1 MSASSPSNQTQTTK
15 PKRPLS
21 GYNLFYRYKRNSIL
35 THISATD
42 DDSAAS
48 IQRVITTLPG
58 LEQTPPQIA
67 ASLSAEQI
75 KEVRSLAI
83 RNAMEGKIFPN
94 ENARNRLHR
103 KVHGIG
109 FVEMGKVMRE
119 TWSELDV
126 FSKGVFDELA
136 EIGRVRYR
144 GLVAEYKRNESL
156 GLAEPRDKPKK
167 KRKRTRKTTTQSDC
181 TVSSLVSHSITS
193 IHSLNASPLVDL
205 EPLSVTSITSRPS
218 VSDAAMPVSH
228 DRFRRD
234 SNYSMD
240 GNQLTPG
247 SAGSNITAARNAFL
261 SMVNK
266 TVPPP
271 PLFRATIQHQPHTAD
286 QMPTSPSADD
296 YAELTRWL
304 ADESAT
310 NSIVA
315 SISYSRSHFRFHS
328 LPDK

>member
-1 MSASSPSNQTQTTK
+1 
-15 PKRPLS
+15 
-21 GYNLFYRYKRNSIL
+21 
-35 THISATD
+35 
-42 DDSAAS
+42 
-48 IQRVITTLPG
+48 
-58 LEQTPPQIA
+58 
-67 ASLSAEQI
+67 
-75 KEVRSLAI
+75 
-83 RNAMEGKIFPN
+83 
-94 ENARNRLHR
+94 NRLHR

-156 GLAEPRDKPKK
+156 GLTEPRVKPKK
-167 KRKRTRKTTTQSDC
+167 KRKRTRKTATQSDC
-181 TVSSLVSHSITS
+181 ITS
-193 IHSLNASPLVDL
+193 IHSLNASLLVDL
-205 EPLSVTSITSRPS
+205 EPLSVTSIASRPS
-218 VSDAAMPVSH
+218 VSDAAMSVSH
-228 DRFRRD
+228 DRFRRV
-234 SNYSMD
+234 SNYSID
-240 GNQLTPG
+240 GNQSTPG

-286 QMPTSPSADD
+286 QMSTSPSADD

-304 ADESAT
+304 ADESTT

-315 SISYSRSHFRFHS
+315 SISYSRSHFRFQS
-328 LPDK
+328 LPT